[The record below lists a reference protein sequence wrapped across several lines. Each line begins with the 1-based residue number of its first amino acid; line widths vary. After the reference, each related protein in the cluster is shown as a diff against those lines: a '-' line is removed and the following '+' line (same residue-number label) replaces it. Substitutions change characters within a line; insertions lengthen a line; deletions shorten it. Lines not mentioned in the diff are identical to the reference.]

1 MSYVFWFFVCSWK
14 RGVAVRGVILKNKKA
29 GGGLGGRAQRL
40 PPQMHWVLLHLF
52 MLHVLFCSSVFFL
65 VLMGRGV
72 AVRGISLKIKKLEG
86 GWGEGAAPPPRC
98 IGCCCICSCC
108 ISCFVLP
115 FFFLILMSYVFWFF
129 VCSWKRGVAVR
140 GVILKNKKAG
150 GGLGGRAQR
159 LPPRCIGCCCICSC
173 CISCFVLPFF
183 SYIILM
189 SYVFWFF
196 ACSWKRCGGERSH
209 P

>member
-1 MSYVFWFFVCSWK
+1 MGARLILEFFLFFFGIFFVFWVSHVFSFFFWYFPFILLDFPVNSDVFFTFVLFFLAVPCVSYFFGFLFLRAVLG

-40 PPQMHWVLLHLF
+40 PPDALGVVAF
-52 MLHVLFCSSVFFL
+52 VRVAFL
-65 VLMGRGV
+65 VLFFR
-72 AVRGISLKIKKLEG
+72 
-86 GWGEGAAPPPRC
+86 
-98 IGCCCICSCC
+98 
-108 ISCFVLP
+108 
-115 FFFLILMSYVFWFF
+115 FFLILMSYVFWFF

-183 SYIILM
+183 S
-189 SYVFWFF
+189 
-196 ACSWKRCGGERSH
+196 
-209 P
+209 

>member
-1 MSYVFWFFVCSWK
+1 
-14 RGVAVRGVILKNKKA
+14 
-29 GGGLGGRAQRL
+29 
-40 PPQMHWVLLHLF
+40 MHWVLLHLF
-52 MLHVLFCSSVFFL
+52 VLHFLFCSSVFFL
-65 VLMGRGV
+65 
-72 AVRGISLKIKKLEG
+72 
-86 GWGEGAAPPPRC
+86 
-98 IGCCCICSCC
+98 
-108 ISCFVLP
+108 
-115 FFFLILMSYVFWFF
+115 ILVSYVFWFF

-183 SYIILM
+183 SLFLCFLFLRAVLGRGVAVRGVILKNKKAGGGWGEGAAPPPQM
-189 SYVFWFF
+189 HWVLLHLFVLHVLL
-196 ACSWKRCGGERSH
+196 CSSLSCYHKNNNNNDNNDNNNNNNNNHHHHHHHHHHNHNHNHNHDHHNHNNNNNNHNHNHNHNH

>member
-1 MSYVFWFFVCSWK
+1 M
-14 RGVAVRGVILKNKKA
+14 RGVILKNKKA

-52 MLHVLFCSSVFFL
+52 VLHVLFCSSVFFL

-72 AVRGISLKIKKLEG
+72 AVRGVSLKIKKLEG
-86 GWGEGAAPPPRC
+86 GWGEGAAPPPQMHWVLLHLLVLHFLF
-98 IGCCCICSCC
+98 CS
-108 ISCFVLP
+108 SV
-115 FFFLILMSYVFWFF
+115 FFLILMSYVFWFF

-183 SYIILM
+183 PN
-189 SYVFWFF
+189 SYVLCFLVLRVFLEE
-196 ACSWKRCGGERSH
+196 RCGGERSH